1 MATRTKQKTA
11 IHIEMPGATVL
22 LSDLEKQVSKAH
34 GVSEAYLNTTEAK
47 VYCVMENGLNKVI
60 DLKSG
65 AETETC

>member
-22 LSDLEKQVSKAH
+22 LSDLEKRVSKAH
-34 GVSEAYLNTTEAK
+34 GVSAAYLSTTEAK

>member
-22 LSDLEKQVSKAH
+22 LSDLEKRVSKAH
-34 GVSEAYLNTTEAK
+34 GVSKAYLNTTEAK

>member
-22 LSDLEKQVSKAH
+22 LSDLKKRVSKAH
-34 GVSEAYLNTTEAK
+34 GVSEAYLYTTEAK

>member
-1 MATRTKQKTA
+1 
-11 IHIEMPGATVL
+11 MPGATVL
-22 LSDLEKQVSKAH
+22 LSDLEKRVSKAH
-34 GVSEAYLNTTEAK
+34 GVSEAYLNTTEAR

>member
-22 LSDLEKQVSKAH
+22 LSDLEKRVSKVH
-34 GVSEAYLNTTEAK
+34 GVSEAYLNTTEGK